1 MASLGAAGA
10 IAAGASTGAAAAA
23 EISAFDAA
31 ALVGAT
37 AVGIGAASGTAAAGS
52 GGAGSGGAGAAG
64 VAAGVACALS
74 AALSGCRPRFSSVM
88 GEGTHQGSR
97 IASPIPCNA
106 PETMYIRMERVPMWM
121 SPLSVMPG
129 IRRKPSGT
137 FRRST
142 LVKAM
147 RAL

>member
-1 MASLGAAGA
+1 MADLGAAGA
-10 IAAGASTGAAAAA
+10 STTGAVES
-23 EISAFDAA
+23 EISALDAA
-31 ALVGAT
+31 ALVGAF
-37 AVGIGAASGTAAAGS
+37 AVGVGAVSGT
-52 GGAGSGGAGAAG
+52 GAVGSGGAGAGGAG
-64 VAAGVACALS
+64 AAGAAAGVASALS
-74 AALSGCRPRFSSVM
+74 AALNGCRPRFSSVM
-88 GEGTHQGSR
+88 AARMHQGSR

-121 SPLSVMPG
+121 SPASVMPG

-142 LVKAM
+142 LVSAM